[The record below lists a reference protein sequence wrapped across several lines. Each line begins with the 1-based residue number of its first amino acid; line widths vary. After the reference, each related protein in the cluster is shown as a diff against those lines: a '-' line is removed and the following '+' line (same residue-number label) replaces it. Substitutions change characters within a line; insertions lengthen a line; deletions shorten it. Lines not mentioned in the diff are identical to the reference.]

1 MRAASIWNAASSHR
15 TSNSVFSIFS
25 DGCSRR
31 DTARINSAFAS
42 TYITLDARLS
52 AAGRDVIR
60 ERVLDAIGMPFAF
73 WKRLNHAVPFTLG
86 RVLAARASI
95 ARSQLA
101 MHAIVFGTMLVP
113 HSMQRRW

>member
-1 MRAASIWNAASSHR
+1 MRSASNWNAANSHR
-15 TSNSVFSIFS
+15 TSNSVSSIFS

-31 DTARINSAFAS
+31 DTPRLNSAFAS

-52 AAGRDVIR
+52 AASRDVIR
-60 ERVLDAIGMPFAF
+60 EGVLDAIGMPLAF
-73 WKRLNHAVPFTLG
+73 WKRLNQAVPFTLA

-95 ARSQLA
+95 ARLQLA